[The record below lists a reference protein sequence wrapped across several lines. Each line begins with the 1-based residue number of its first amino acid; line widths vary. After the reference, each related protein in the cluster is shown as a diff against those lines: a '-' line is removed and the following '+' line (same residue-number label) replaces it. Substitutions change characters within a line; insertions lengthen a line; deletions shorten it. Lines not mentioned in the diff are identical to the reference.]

1 MLEAAKRRWKGIR
14 FQDMERELEQP
25 DEQSAAPVETPQV
38 APVEEP
44 QVAELPT
51 TPAPV
56 VQAQVPDVNP
66 QTGLTTT
73 ETALLSPGE
82 QAIRQ
87 RQKGVA

>member
-1 MLEAAKRRWKGIR
+1 MLEAAKMKWKGVR
-14 FQDMERELEQP
+14 FEDMEKELEQP

-38 APVEEP
+38 APIEEP

-51 TPAPV
+51 TPAPI
-56 VQAQVPDVNP
+56 VQAQVPNVNP

-82 QAIRQ
+82 QAIVKRQ
-87 RQKGVA
+87 RGIA